1 MESKKTGWM
10 CKGRN
15 LASIAFRLLIL
26 PIACVSSYAQEFKD
40 IKIEKEF
47 EPFLL
52 KNPLLMDFTG
62 CKIIQLK
69 NGDAIL
75 LSVAVTTLKDN
86 SASERIRAEKVCRV
100 KALAAIVA
108 EKNGVHVYR
117 AESLIDKTEIKLE
130 NGVESAKSITEV
142 LEITKTKVQ
151 GITKDVPLIGTW
163 LSKDGDQFY
172 LALGKR
178 IKKETLESSK

>member
-1 MESKKTGWM
+1 MGESFFIRTLVSASLLV
-10 CKGRN
+10 
-15 LASIAFRLLIL
+15 LATFIVGPL
-26 PIACVSSYAQEFKD
+26 YAQEFTN
-40 IKIEKEF
+40 IKIEKEY

-62 CKIIQLK
+62 CKIIRLK

-75 LSVAVTTLKDN
+75 LSVASTTLNDN
-86 SASERIRAEKVCRV
+86 SSSERIRAEKVCRI

-108 EKNGVHVYR
+108 EKNGVQVFR

-130 NGVESAKSITEV
+130 NGVESANSITEV

-163 LSKDGDQFY
+163 LSKGGDQFY